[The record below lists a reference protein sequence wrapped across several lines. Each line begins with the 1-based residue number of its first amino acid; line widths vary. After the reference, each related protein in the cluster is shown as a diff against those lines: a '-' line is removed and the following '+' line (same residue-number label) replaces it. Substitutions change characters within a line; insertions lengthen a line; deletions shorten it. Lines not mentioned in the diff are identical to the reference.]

1 MSLQTL
7 VIGGLL
13 GPPAARGGQP
23 CCPQPHGVVVV
34 TVEACLKVRRP
45 ERSQMNVLWG
55 RSQNVLSSHC
65 RMQPT
70 HNLVTL
76 PRREVG
82 DRKGRG
88 RRGYR
93 PSVVEVPLA
102 DVIGSALAGASATGV
117 FCLAKRLR
125 EGK

>member
-1 MSLQTL
+1 
-7 VIGGLL
+7 
-13 GPPAARGGQP
+13 
-23 CCPQPHGVVVV
+23 
-34 TVEACLKVRRP
+34 
-45 ERSQMNVLWG
+45 
-55 RSQNVLSSHC
+55 
-65 RMQPT
+65 MQPT

-125 EGK
+125 EGSDLSKFVQLGRVNVSVGAGVGGTVSSSHLRNVPLPPYPVLTCWLLS

>member
-1 MSLQTL
+1 M
-7 VIGGLL
+7 
-13 GPPAARGGQP
+13 
-23 CCPQPHGVVVV
+23 V

-45 ERSQMNVLWG
+45 EPSPCLLRMG
-55 RSQNVLSSHC
+55 AFTNVLSSHC

-70 HNLVTL
+70 HSLVTL
-76 PRREVG
+76 PRREEG
-82 DRKGRG
+82 ARKGRG

-93 PSVVEVPLA
+93 PSVEVPLA
-102 DVIGSALAGASATGV
+102 DVIGSALAGASATGI